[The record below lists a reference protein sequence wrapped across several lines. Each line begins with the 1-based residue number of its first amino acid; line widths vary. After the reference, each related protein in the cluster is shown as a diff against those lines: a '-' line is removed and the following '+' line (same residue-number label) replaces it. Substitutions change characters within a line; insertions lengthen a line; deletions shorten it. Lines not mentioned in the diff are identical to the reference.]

1 MHIYLSSTILNGSFL
16 QNIGDLEHISPL
28 CRFEGKCASVT
39 EPTRR
44 EACGSI
50 CRLLFIDMVTK
61 QAGSKT
67 SANRYDTD
75 KAESNPPN
83 GKAKG

>member
-1 MHIYLSSTILNGSFL
+1 MAIYGENSYLGHIF
-16 QNIGDLEHISPL
+16 QDIG
-28 CRFEGKCASVT
+28 VT

-50 CRLLFIDMVTK
+50 CRLLLIDMVTK
-61 QAGSKT
+61 QAASKT

-75 KAESNPPN
+75 KAESNPRASVGRRSAN
-83 GKAKG
+83 NIQ